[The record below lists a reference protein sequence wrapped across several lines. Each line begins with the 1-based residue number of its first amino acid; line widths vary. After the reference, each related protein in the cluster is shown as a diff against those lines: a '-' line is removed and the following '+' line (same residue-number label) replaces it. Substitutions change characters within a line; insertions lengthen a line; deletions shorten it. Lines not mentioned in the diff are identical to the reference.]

1 MKLQRTSK
9 LFGLLL
15 LIGALSGACEARG
28 TPQHQFGERGVVQTV
43 DFNNNSLTVLNRKNV
58 TQTFAWNSGTWF
70 RQKTPK
76 PCASWLARLFYLGEK
91 TNAAA
96 LQPGRT
102 VLIYGHREYGRSVAR
117 EIVVL
122 LPVSTCSCK
131 SADEK
136 HGGILSPAE

>member
-1 MKLQRTSK
+1 MKIQRTSK
-9 LFGLLL
+9 MFGLLL
-15 LIGALSGACEARG
+15 LIGVLSGVCEARG
-28 TPQHQFGERGVVQTV
+28 TPQHQFGERGVIQTV
-43 DFNNNSLTVLNRKNV
+43 DFTNSLLTVSNKQNV
-58 TQTFAWNSGTWF
+58 AQMFAWDSRTWF

-76 PCASWLARLFYLGEK
+76 PCASWLSRLFYLGEK

-102 VLIYGHREYGRSVAR
+102 VLVYGHREYGRSVMR

-122 LPVSTCSCK
+122 LPASTCSCK

-136 HGGILSPAE
+136 HGGILSPEE